1 MFREVARKKQVLT
14 EDQIK
19 EVLKAGKRGVLS
31 LLGDYGY
38 PYGVPINYL
47 YEEESGKIYFHSGK
61 NGHKIDSLK
70 SCNKVSFCVYDEG
83 YRAEGEWALNFKSVI
98 IFGKISVVDD
108 FQKSMDICRR
118 LSLKFTDD
126 EEYIRSEI
134 EKFGKN
140 TLCLELSPEHITGKT
155 INEA

>member
-1 MFREVARKKQVLT
+1 M
-14 EDQIK
+14 
-19 EVLKAGKRGVLS
+19 
-31 LLGDYGY
+31 GDGGY

-83 YRAEGEWALNFKSVI
+83 YRAEGSWALNFKSVI

-108 FQKSMDICRR
+108 FQKSMDVCRR

-126 EEYIRSEI
+126 EEYICSEI